1 MIAAVMYCSN
11 NVLHLYSRKIALSCR
26 TTLMINSN
34 RGCKYL
40 VPKMFK
46 YAMFLLVAG
55 SLLAVSAASL
65 SIGFVKSAGEFLVD
79 GHTVRGN
86 GTVFEGAL
94 VETTTARSV
103 IQLADTQ
110 ITLAPD
116 SRVRVYRDRTVLE
129 KGSEFVKDGAR
140 HVIEAATLHIA
151 PSARDS
157 VVQIELTT
165 PSRVTVAA
173 SGGAAEVRNSSGV
186 LTASLQPGMALAFDP
201 QAAAEAAVKMTG
213 VIESRDGAYFLT
225 DETTKVTVQLLEDPD
240 VIKNV
245 GKKVEIA
252 GSSIPGS
259 NPAAGASQV
268 VRTVTVKPVT
278 SSKKKAAA
286 VGGAAAAGGAAAG
299 AGLSGAAIGAIV
311 GGVAVAATAG
321 GLAAAGSFSSSTSV
335 SGQ

>member
-1 MIAAVMYCSN
+1 
-11 NVLHLYSRKIALSCR
+11 
-26 TTLMINSN
+26 MINSN

-46 YAMFLLVAG
+46 YAMFLLVTG

-129 KGSEFVKDGAR
+129 SSEEHTSEGAR
-140 HVIEAATLHIA
+140 HVIEAATLRIV
-151 PSARDS
+151 PSVRES
-157 VVQIELTT
+157 VVQIELTA
-165 PSRVTVAA
+165 PSRVTVVA

-186 LTASLQPGMALAFDP
+186 LTANLRPGMALAFEP
-201 QAAAEAAVKMTG
+201 QAASAAAVKMTG
-213 VIESRDGAYFLT
+213 VIESRNGAYFLT
-225 DETTKVTVQLLEDPD
+225 DKTTGVTVQLMEGPD
-240 VIKNV
+240 ASKYV
-245 GKKVEIA
+245 GK
-252 GSSIPGS
+252 
-259 NPAAGASQV
+259 
-268 VRTVTVKPVT
+268 TD
-278 SSKKKAAA
+278 
-286 VGGAAAAGGAAAG
+286 
-299 AGLSGAAIGAIV
+299 
-311 GGVAVAATAG
+311 
-321 GLAAAGSFSSSTSV
+321 
-335 SGQ
+335 